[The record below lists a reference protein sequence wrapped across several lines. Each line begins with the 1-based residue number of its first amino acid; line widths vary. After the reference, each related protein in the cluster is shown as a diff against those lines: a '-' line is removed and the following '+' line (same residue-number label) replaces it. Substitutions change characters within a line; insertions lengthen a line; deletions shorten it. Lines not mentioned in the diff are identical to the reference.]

1 MFQGDGQHQ
10 LQKIF
15 NTCPLL
21 EDLRLFEIDVLT
33 YGYGDTEF
41 VIQAPNLRRL
51 TFCLLEGFD
60 CIFDKLPP
68 LHSAAID
75 MWDWYNIDHNFAKLL
90 AGLVEARNLQLRL
103 STQDE
108 PVHSHF
114 ILSVANQYQKA
125 E

>member
-1 MFQGDGQHQ
+1 
-10 LQKIF
+10 
-15 NTCPLL
+15 LL
-21 EDLRLFEIDVLT
+21 EDLRLFEVDVLT
-33 YGYGDTEF
+33 NGDAEL

-51 TFCLLEGFD
+51 TLCLLQGFD
-60 CIFDKLPP
+60 CIFDNLPP

-75 MWDWYNIDHNFAKLL
+75 MWKWTCLDNSFAKLL
-90 AGLVEARNLQLRL
+90 VELVEARNLQLRL
-103 STQDE
+103 STEDE